1 MTKFEE
7 AQLRLLNI
15 IARLLQRRFLEVEKA
30 HDSAPT
36 QRGSI
41 FVFGF
46 KKAKITKII
55 ALIIRIALLISWEK
69 RESFVKLI

>member
-1 MTKFEE
+1 M
-7 AQLRLLNI
+7 
-15 IARLLQRRFLEVEKA
+15 EVEKA
-30 HDSAPT
+30 RDSAPT

-55 ALIIRIALLISWEK
+55 APIIRLALLISWAK
-69 RESFVKLI
+69 RDSFVKLDFLMG